1 MAKFDASNIKEKTN
15 YLVAYDLMKGRD
27 ELKRIKIKH
36 FTYIFIA
43 VLVLAGGTFSVD
55 AMTDNSISNTIKE
68 ALKINVNK
76 KDYNATCDKMDNGNV
91 KCNLGSEVTGGRDF
105 ALEIDKENL
114 DKLDKIQ
121 FIVSESNQN
130 SEEN

>member
-55 AMTDNSISNTIKE
+55 AMTDNMVSNTIKE

-76 KDYNATCDKMDNGNV
+76 KDYNAKCDKTENGNM
-91 KCNLGSEVTGGRDF
+91 KCTIGSEVTGSSDLS
-105 ALEIDKENL
+105 LEIDKDDL
-114 DKLDKIQ
+114 DKLDKIEYIIQ
-121 FIVSESNQN
+121 DSNQN
-130 SEEN
+130 SKQN

>member
-76 KDYNATCDKMDNGNV
+76 KDYNAKCDKTENGNM
-91 KCNLGSEVTGGRDF
+91 KCTIGSEVTGSSDLS
-105 ALEIDKENL
+105 LEIDKDDL
-114 DKLDKIQ
+114 DKLDKIEYIIQ
-121 FIVSESNQN
+121 DSNQD

>member
-55 AMTDNSISNTIKE
+55 AMTDNMVSNTIKE

-76 KDYNATCDKMDNGNV
+76 KDYNAKCDKTENGNM
-91 KCNLGSEVTGGRDF
+91 KCTIGSEVTGSSDLS
-105 ALEIDKENL
+105 LEIDKDNL
-114 DKLDKIQ
+114 DKLDKTQ
-121 FIVSESNQN
+121 FIIQDSNQS
-130 SEEN
+130 SEED

>member
-27 ELKRIKIKH
+27 ELKRIKIKQ

-91 KCNLGSEVTGGRDF
+91 KCNLGSEVTGSSDF
-105 ALEIDKENL
+105 ALEIDKDDL
-114 DKLDKIQ
+114 DKLDKIEYIIQ
-121 FIVSESNQN
+121 DSNQN
-130 SEEN
+130 SKQN

>member
-43 VLVLAGGTFSVD
+43 VLVLVGGTFSVD

-76 KDYNATCDKMDNGNV
+76 KDYNATCDKTENGNM
-91 KCNLGSEVTGGRDF
+91 KCTIGSEVTGSSDF
-105 ALEIDKENL
+105 ALEIDKDDL
-114 DKLDKIQ
+114 DKLDKIEYIIQ
-121 FIVSESNQN
+121 DSNQN
-130 SEEN
+130 SKQN